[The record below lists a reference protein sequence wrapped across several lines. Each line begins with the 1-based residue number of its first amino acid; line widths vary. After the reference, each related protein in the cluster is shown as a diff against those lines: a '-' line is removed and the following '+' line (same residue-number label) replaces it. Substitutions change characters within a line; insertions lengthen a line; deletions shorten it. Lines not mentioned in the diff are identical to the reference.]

1 MTCLVYADLEHPC
14 FSYNNFLFGLFKNE
28 LLENGS
34 ITYIE
39 KNAKII
45 KVYSSLSH
53 KLKTSMY
60 IPVKPGLIFFFN

>member
-1 MTCLVYADLEHPC
+1 MTCLVYADLEHAC

-45 KVYSSLSH
+45 NVQLSESQIENIHVY
-53 KLKTSMY
+53 TSETR
-60 IPVKPGLIFFFN
+60 LNF